1 MKKISKIL
9 CAVLVVAV
17 LCSSLLF
24 AAGAADGAQKATLL
38 NGYTST
44 TLTSADGSKMVSAI
58 KADVDGNLF
67 YQAGISHTGGNGDTI
82 EWGNPGGRGSEII
95 TNTATG
101 EEMYREFYIPGEATV
116 KDYQTLGNDFINYNF
131 TKRNKSDNSTSR
143 TRSLNI
149 SKVFTTSYV

>member
-1 MKKISKIL
+1 MKKFSKIL

-24 AAGAADGAQKATLL
+24 TVGASDGVQKSELL

-44 TLTSADGSKMVSAI
+44 TVTKANNGESDISNAI
-58 KADVDGNLF
+58 KADVEGNLF
-67 YQAGISHTGGNGDTI
+67 SYAGISHTGGNGDTI

-101 EEMYREFYIPGEATV
+101 EEMYREFYIPGEADV
-116 KDYQTLGNDFINYNF
+116 KDYQINGNDFINYNF
-131 TKRNKSDNSTSR
+131 IILKESKCFSTRN
-143 TRSLNI
+143 
-149 SKVFTTSYV
+149 